1 MEFGSVKFF
10 RRVISLTVLVIIVAL
25 IVAICITGVS
35 RSNLKEKLTSAQDQL
50 TEAQQQLD
58 GTKVSRIKTD
68 DLPYQEMYPEMYAEP
83 AEEYTV
89 ANKTVYL
96 TFDDGPSAV
105 TERILD
111 VLDRYGVK
119 ATFFTQGQAD
129 ENNLKIMKRAAE
141 EGHAIG
147 VHTYTHDYLTIF
159 ANPEAFFSDFNL
171 EYQQIYETTGV
182 RPEICR
188 FPGGTVNKYSELCRT
203 QICAELLRR
212 GFSYYDWN
220 ATAVSSSRG
229 SSVDDIVKNGIDTGA
244 DRNRIIMLLHD
255 SAHETNTPQA
265 VEELIEYYQGKGYS
279 FAKLTN
285 DVQPITFD

>member
-10 RRVISLTVLVIIVAL
+10 RRLISLVVLVIIIAL
-25 IVAICITGVS
+25 IVAVCITGVS
-35 RSNLKEKLTSAQDQL
+35 KSNLQDELTTTQNQL
-50 TEAQQQLD
+50 SEAQQQLD
-58 GTKVSRIKTD
+58 GTKVSRITTG

-83 AEEYTV
+83 AEEYKV
-89 ANKTVYL
+89 ADKTVYL
-96 TFDDGPSAV
+96 TFDDGPSPV

-111 VLDRYGVK
+111 VLDKYNIK

-129 ENNLKIMKRAAE
+129 ENNLKTLKRIAE
-141 EGHAIG
+141 SGHAIG

-171 EYQQIYETTGV
+171 EYRQIYETTGV
-182 RPEICR
+182 KPEICR
-188 FPGGTVNKYSELCRT
+188 FPGGTVNKYSELCRA

-220 ATAVSSSRG
+220 ATAVSSARG
-229 SSVDDIVKNGIDTGA
+229 SSVDDLVKNGVDTGA

-255 SAHETNTPQA
+255 SAGETSTPQA
-265 VEELIEYYQGKGYS
+265 VEKLIEYYQGKGYS